1 MAVLFGGVMDV
12 AIVGIIV
19 IIFITL
25 VLITMVSDVVIFRD
39 SLSMII

>member
-1 MAVLFGGVMDV
+1 MDV

-25 VLITMVSDVVIFRD
+25 VLIIMISDVVIFRD
-39 SLSMII
+39 SLSIQMI

>member
-1 MAVLFGGVMDV
+1 MDV

-25 VLITMVSDVVIFRD
+25 VLIIMVSDVVIFRD

>member
-1 MAVLFGGVMDV
+1 MDV

-25 VLITMVSDVVIFRD
+25 VLIIMVFDVVIFRD
-39 SLSMII
+39 SLSIQII

>member
-1 MAVLFGGVMDV
+1 MDV

-25 VLITMVSDVVIFRD
+25 VLIIMVSDVVIFRD
-39 SLSMII
+39 SLSIQII

>member
-1 MAVLFGGVMDV
+1 MDV

-25 VLITMVSDVVIFRD
+25 VLIIMVFDVVIFRD

>member
-1 MAVLFGGVMDV
+1 MAVLFGGAMDV

-19 IIFITL
+19 IIFITV
-25 VLITMVSDVVIFRD
+25 VLIIMVSDVVIFRD

>member
-1 MAVLFGGVMDV
+1 MDV

-19 IIFITL
+19 IIFITV
-25 VLITMVSDVVIFRD
+25 VLIIMVSDVVIFRD

>member
-1 MAVLFGGVMDV
+1 MDV

-25 VLITMVSDVVIFRD
+25 VLIIMVSDVVIFRD
-39 SLSMII
+39 SLSMMI

>member
-1 MAVLFGGVMDV
+1 MAVLFGGVVDV